1 MADMMSLGL
10 WQTGDADFQPRATPT
25 GGRKTL
31 IAQPRSCQDPNND
44 RHGKVRRPKWGL
56 VSLHN

>member
-25 GGRKTL
+25 GGALNADSATAEL
-31 IAQPRSCQDPNND
+31 PGP
-44 RHGKVRRPKWGL
+44 
-56 VSLHN
+56 